1 MKLLSVNTGGPQ
13 KFIWEGKEIT
23 TSIFKSPAEGKFKTT
38 FLNIEGDKQSDLKNH
53 GGLDKAVYS
62 YDHSYYETWKKE
74 MVRVKEFWEYGLFGE
89 NLTTSGLTDDSVLIG
104 NVYQIGSVKLRAVQ
118 PRFPC
123 FKLNIRFG
131 EDHILNRFYDLGFF
145 GTYFRVVE
153 EGYLN
158 PGDDIILIHRSDI
171 DLSISDIVFCKKSK
185 GEDQNKLK
193 LILENQ
199 YIPASLKES
208 LRIYLK

>member
-1 MKLLSVNTGGPQ
+1 MKVLSVNTGSPQ
-13 KFIWEGKEIT
+13 KFTWEGKEIY
-23 TSIFKSPAEGKFKTT
+23 TSIFKSPVKSISKVS
-38 FLNIEGDKQSDLKNH
+38 FLNVEGDEQSDLRVH
-53 GGLDKAVYS
+53 GGVDKAVYS
-62 YDHSYYETWKKE
+62 YDHSYYEAWKKE
-74 MVRVKEFWEYGLFGE
+74 IKRDSWEFGLFGE

-131 EDHILNRFYDLGFF
+131 EDDILNRFYDLGLF
-145 GTYFRVVE
+145 GTYFRVEE

-158 PGDDIILIHRSDI
+158 SGDEIILTHKSDVN
-171 DLSISDIVFCKKSK
+171 LSISDIVHCKKSK

-193 LILENQ
+193 LILENEF
-199 YIPASLKES
+199 IPGSLKDS
-208 LRIYLK
+208 LRLYLK

>member
-1 MKLLSVNTGGPQ
+1 MKVLSVNTGGPQ
-13 KFIWEGKEIT
+13 KFNWEGKEIY
-23 TSIFKSPAEGKFKTT
+23 TSIFKFPKEGKRKIT
-38 FLNIEGDKQSDLKNH
+38 FLNIEGDKQSDLVHH
-53 GGLDKAVYS
+53 GGHDKAVYS
-62 YDHSYYETWKKE
+62 YDHSYYEIWKKE
-74 MVRVKEFWEYGLFGE
+74 MNRDSWEFGLFGE
-89 NLTTSGLTDDSVLIG
+89 NLTTSGLRDDSVLIG

-158 PGDDIILIHRSDI
+158 SGDEIILSHKSDVN
-171 DLSISDIVFCKKSK
+171 LSVADIVNCKKSK
-185 GEDQNKLK
+185 GEDQDKLK
-193 LILENQ
+193 LILENPF
-199 YIPASLKES
+199 IPHRLKDS
-208 LRIYLK
+208 LRLYLK